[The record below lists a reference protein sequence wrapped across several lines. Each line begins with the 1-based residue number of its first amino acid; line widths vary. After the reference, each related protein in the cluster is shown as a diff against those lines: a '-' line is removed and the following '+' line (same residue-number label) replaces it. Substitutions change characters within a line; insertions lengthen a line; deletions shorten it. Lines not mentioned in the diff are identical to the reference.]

1 MQPKP
6 NQKDATPGMPAL
18 RIRKTGARTNSDLPS
33 AGAANGAAKAV
44 VLSCLGAAESDLSVT
59 RSLGQQGVPV
69 TVISEYDHA
78 PAALSRY
85 CTEHYCLP
93 LFTHA
98 PQKLLEFLIDYARR
112 ELRKPILFPTADPDL
127 LIISQLRAALQSHY
141 HLPLASAQLIEL
153 LTDKRKFAVF
163 ASQHQLPV
171 PATHSPRGPAEL
183 RYLAGILRYPVVVK
197 PPHPLAWSGEVFK
210 QIANGKKALIAS
222 EMSGLLRAA
231 DWLMQH
237 GCPYLLQAYIPGDD
251 AEHYEAHTYLDASST
266 PRAWFTGKK
275 IRISPPHAGS
285 GCFVRSQYV
294 DEIIAAGLDAL
305 RAIGFTGLA
314 NLDFKRD
321 PTTGR
326 YHLLEI
332 NPRVSQWNILGAE
345 CGINLPYIAY
355 ADLQGLPYETPP
367 RQRENV
373 YYLNF
378 RNDLRS
384 FLEYRRN
391 KEWSATHYL
400 ASLLR
405 RPMIFQLLRLS
416 DPWPFIVS
424 CSGTLRRLL
433 SRLRRAALGRLATAL
448 RGWRQAAEN

>member
-1 MQPKP
+1 MSAHALP
-6 NQKDATPGMPAL
+6 QKELYSPA
-18 RIRKTGARTNSDLPS
+18 APP
-33 AGAANGAAKAV
+33 AGAANGAAPRPSVTTTSEKSNGIAKAV

-93 LFTHA
+93 RFTHA

-112 ELRKPILFPTADPDL
+112 QLRKPILFPTADPDL
-127 LIISQLRAALQSHY
+127 LIVSQLRAALQSHY
-141 HLPLASAQLIEL
+141 HLPLASAELIEL

-163 ASQHQLPV
+163 ASQHHLPV
-171 PATHSPRGPAEL
+171 PATHTPRDPAEL
-183 RYLAGILRYPVVVK
+183 RYLADTLRYPVVVK

-210 QIANGKKALIAS
+210 EIANGKKALIAS
-222 EMSGLLRAA
+222 EKSELLRGA

-237 GCPYLLQAYIPGDD
+237 GCPYLIQTYIPGGD
-251 AEHYEAHTYLDASST
+251 AEHYSAHTYLDASST

-275 IRISPPHAGS
+275 IRTYPPHAGS
-285 GCFVRSQYV
+285 GCFVQSQYV
-294 DEIIAAGLDAL
+294 DEIVATGVDAL

-314 NLDFKRD
+314 NLNFKRD
-321 PTTGR
+321 PTTGS

-332 NPRVSQWNILGAE
+332 NPRVSQWNILDAK

-384 FLEYRRN
+384 FLDYRRN
-391 KEWSATHYL
+391 KEWSTIHYL

-405 RPMIFQLLRLS
+405 RPMIYQLLRLS

-424 CSGTLRRLL
+424 CSGMLRRLL
-433 SRLRRAALGRLATAL
+433 SRLRRGVMPSR
-448 RGWRQAAEN
+448 